1 MSAAASRA
9 GGDNPVAR
17 NVAAQ
22 IRALRPY
29 RPGVSIREAA
39 ARGGAKDILK
49 LASNENPLG
58 MAPAAAAALAT
69 ARDFSRY
76 PDYGAG
82 DLRARLAARAG
93 VAPENIVLGNG
104 SNEIIELAAHLVLT
118 PTTAAVFSRFAFG
131 VYRLATAARRA
142 RAIEIASPDGAHD
155 LAAMA
160 AAAGDDPAVKI
171 VFVANPN
178 NPTGSWHNEAAIESF
193 LESIPPSTLVLL
205 DEAYFEYASEDWPRD
220 FAAARW
226 LARFPNLIVA
236 RTFSKIYGLA
246 GLRIGYGLADAA
258 VAALLNAIRQPFNVN
273 AAALVAAAGAL
284 EDDDFPRR
292 SRALNRA
299 GMAQMRAGLESLGAV
314 VSPSRGNFVSF
325 APPPRFAGDAAAAF
339 SALLADGVVLRALAD
354 YDMPRHLRATIGD
367 AAQNRRALDSLAR
380 VFAA

>member
-1 MSAAASRA
+1 M
-9 GGDNPVAR
+9 
-17 NVAAQ
+17 
-22 IRALRPY
+22 
-29 RPGVSIREAA
+29 
-39 ARGGAKDILK
+39 
-49 LASNENPLG
+49 
-58 MAPAAAAALAT
+58 
-69 ARDFSRY
+69 
-76 PDYGAG
+76 
-82 DLRARLAARAG
+82 
-93 VAPENIVLGNG
+93 
-104 SNEIIELAAHLVLT
+104 
-118 PTTAAVFSRFAFG
+118 
-131 VYRLATAARRA
+131 
-142 RAIEIASPDGAHD
+142 
-155 LAAMA
+155 
-160 AAAGDDPAVKI
+160 
-171 VFVANPN
+171 
-178 NPTGSWHNEAAIESF
+178 
-193 LESIPPSTLVLL
+193 LL

-273 AAALVAAAGAL
+273 AAALIAAAGAL